1 MFLTGNI
8 WRRSGQQLHWWHS
21 NWRLLFESRV
31 MFLWWVLNNC
41 TSVTYFKHRQTTSVR
56 VAVVVNEHPYFV
68 YLINTDSIKSKC
80 LHKNSSIGWWKK
92 KTKKNITTKWPS
104 SHFAWI
110 FIETSRFKY
119 VFKPLQRISVFLIAH
134 RTVKKGFSVGW
145 LTTSCKKYLRQ
156 KSNLTL
162 LLLGE
167 TFKQFCLSEGN
178 FWARFCD
185 ILNVFF

>member
-1 MFLTGNI
+1 MGIGPIWGINSVSPFILSCFKISKIVFYKSLSFGFITYNIMFLTGNI

-80 LHKNSSIGWWKK
+80 LHKNSSIGRWKK
-92 KTKKNITTKWPS
+92 KHNNENLY
-104 SHFAWI
+104 F
-110 FIETSRFKY
+110 SRCNRSR
-119 VFKPLQRISVFLIAH
+119 LLRQRISVFLIAY

-145 LTTSCKKYLRQ
+145 LTTSGKKYLR
-156 KSNLTL
+156 
-162 LLLGE
+162 
-167 TFKQFCLSEGN
+167 
-178 FWARFCD
+178 
-185 ILNVFF
+185 